1 MFLYGEKGKGFTRSI
16 CLRPFLFENVGG
28 INNGGRVI
36 RIIGKRY
43 PAVKINSFLMLLNC
57 RIEWASQYRLQKSCL
72 ISSYNSL
79 LLARGL
85 KWDLTNGNLA
95 CLPGKKQVYKP
106 KVLQILASKKSNT
119 GPAKIGF
126 IIHIMFAN

>member
-43 PAVKINSFLMLLNC
+43 PAVKINSFLMLLNF
-57 RIEWASQYRLQKSCL
+57 RIGWASQYRLQKSCL
-72 ISSYNSL
+72 ISSSNSVGIAGWRSAMGPDKWVSCL
-79 LLARGL
+79 LQWR
-85 KWDLTNGNLA
+85 
-95 CLPGKKQVYKP
+95 
-106 KVLQILASKKSNT
+106 
-119 GPAKIGF
+119 IG
-126 IIHIMFAN
+126 